1 MASSNKIDL
10 KEVNKNKKGL
20 RLPKINNP
28 FKKQNGIKRDE
39 EGKFAVKHGAGGLV
53 SSRKIDLKRALPVIF
68 VVALVGGLFVFK
80 SFASG
85 SQAQVT
91 SWYRTCSNR
100 EPDSGGLAYWSGRL
114 DKGEHVWA
122 VADAFMKSANV
133 TSCTYPD
140 VPKTAASPKPP
151 AATVQPAPAATTTPA
166 PVATSSTNSANQ
178 ALVTSFYKAC
188 NYRSV
193 PATGS
198 EAFRYWENKIAASS
212 AATVWPNFRDTSR
225 NNGIT
230 CPDAMPGGSTAT
242 TTTTSPNTTSSGPL
256 KDAQAWSTLGAAH
269 VANAKKEN
277 QATYNLSKKVVVGKN
292 DLSTIAQKEGY
303 VRGALAQMQ
312 TGKGKAQGLYNQ
324 AISNL
329 ATRPQGPAI
338 LAEVDIIQGQISS
351 LAGYIVNIAADY
363 KRAEV
368 TYEANLNFFGA
379 LADQSRKDA
388 DCRSR
393 GGTPTWTGGCNE
405 PPAPA
410 TGGSGG
416 SSYDSEV
423 GREEVRDMPAGI
435 TQQQKIDY
443 ARGDCN
449 SRPSYEITRRITG
462 GERGEIRDVYHQ
474 GNNTWCNNRLERV
487 TWIICNSS
495 YRVSENVS
503 GTIKV
508 CVKKSAASTNSVNAK
523 KKDQCLTTA
532 PEVSHRKKW
541 KWKYVKTNLGIG
553 TIGMNQWSH
562 VKQTKTDKWVWSSQD
577 NACYLQQGSWIDD
590 DYKCKSGDCSG

>member
-1 MASSNKIDL
+1 
-10 KEVNKNKKGL
+10 
-20 RLPKINNP
+20 
-28 FKKQNGIKRDE
+28 
-39 EGKFAVKHGAGGLV
+39 
-53 SSRKIDLKRALPVIF
+53 
-68 VVALVGGLFVFK
+68 
-80 SFASG
+80 
-85 SQAQVT
+85 
-91 SWYRTCSNR
+91 
-100 EPDSGGLAYWSGRL
+100 
-114 DKGEHVWA
+114 
-122 VADAFMKSANV
+122 
-133 TSCTYPD
+133 
-140 VPKTAASPKPP
+140 
-151 AATVQPAPAATTTPA
+151 
-166 PVATSSTNSANQ
+166 
-178 ALVTSFYKAC
+178 
-188 NYRSV
+188 
-193 PATGS
+193 
-198 EAFRYWENKIAASS
+198 
-212 AATVWPNFRDTSR
+212 
-225 NNGIT
+225 
-230 CPDAMPGGSTAT
+230 MPGGSTAT

-393 GGTPTWTGGCNE
+393 GGTTTWTGGCNE